1 MTREVRIALWILAAL
16 LFLSVLVT
24 PALGFYPPIVL
35 LYYGWPL
42 VLLAMAWGI
51 LDAAYHRDS
60 VWREADQNKVVWV
73 LVQFIPLVGTMAYY
87 ILVHPTVLESENRCG
102 AARWVGPRRGLT
114 PPPAAARPAPPGG
127 AGPPRSRSGVR

>member
-1 MTREVRIALWILAAL
+1 LAAI

-42 VLLAMAWGI
+42 VPLAMAWGI

-60 VWREADQNKVVWV
+60 VWRDADQNKVAWV
-73 LVQFIPLVGTMAYY
+73 LVQFIPLVDTMAYY
-87 ILVHPTVLESENRCG
+87 ILVHPTVLEAENR
-102 AARWVGPRRGLT
+102 VRR
-114 PPPAAARPAPPGG
+114 
-127 AGPPRSRSGVR
+127 S